1 MELFSANYEENTR
14 ALDDLLGVGRC
25 FDMISRDLYVG
36 DRRARLWVVDGYGDD
51 AVIERMLSFWL
62 PLRDVSDA
70 QTMQQF
76 IDRYITFSEVN
87 AEQSVET
94 AVTSVF
100 LGKLLLLI
108 DGFDADHGEHR
119 FQILGIGDADMAVGK
134 FIKHRIL
141 RMIFYDL

>member
-1 MELFSANYEENTR
+1 MDCLTADFEENVRT
-14 ALDDLLGVGRC
+14 LDALLGVGRC

-36 DRRARLWVVDGYGDD
+36 GKRARLWVVDGYGDD

-62 PLRDVSDA
+62 PLRNINGA

-94 AVTSVF
+94 V
-100 LGKLLLLI
+100 
-108 DGFDADHGEHR
+108 
-119 FQILGIGDADMAVGK
+119 
-134 FIKHRIL
+134 
-141 RMIFYDL
+141 

>member
-1 MELFSANYEENTR
+1 MDRLSQHFKENVR
-14 ALDDLLGVGRC
+14 ALDALLGVGRC
-25 FDMISRDLYVG
+25 FDMVSRDLCVG
-36 DRRARLWVVDGYGDD
+36 GKSARLWVVDGYGDD

-62 PLRDVSDA
+62 PLRNIDGA

-119 FQILGIGDADMAVGK
+119 FQILGIGDADVAVGK

-141 RMIFYDL
+141 RMIFL

>member
-36 DRRARLWVVDGYGDD
+36 GRRARMWVVDGYGDD

-62 PLRDVSDA
+62 PLRDVSNA

-76 IDRYITFSEVN
+76 IDLTLLAVSIGAIIYYIVLQIVLQLGLNTN
-87 AEQSVET
+87 DLKLIT
-94 AVTSVF
+94 ALIVAVF
-100 LGKLLLLI
+100 LAIPYWKSKMFRRKVQPQSAKNG
-108 DGFDADHGEHR
+108 GNGHA
-119 FQILGIGDADMAVGK
+119 
-134 FIKHRIL
+134 
-141 RMIFYDL
+141 